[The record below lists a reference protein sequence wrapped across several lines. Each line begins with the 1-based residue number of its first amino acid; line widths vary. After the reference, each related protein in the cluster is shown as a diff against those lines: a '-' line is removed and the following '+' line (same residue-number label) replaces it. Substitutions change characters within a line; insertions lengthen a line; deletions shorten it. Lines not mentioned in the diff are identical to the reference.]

1 MVAPGATSTPV
12 VQDEPADVPVASPVE
27 APTPTPTE
35 SPTAGPTVA
44 PTAEPTAS
52 PAPDP
57 TATPVPPLPGEPFDF
72 LVPLD
77 GEVVGVIGVAFDDT
91 LFVHEQPGESSPLT
105 GNLPNLA
112 SDVSG
117 TGDGRLLPASAWW
130 RIEWQN
136 VEGWVGSGFMARIG
150 ATIDFTSEV
159 IELNGN
165 AGMGAETMTD
175 LGNRVAD
182 LLKSEEPTSRIV
194 VSVAPTVG
202 DLGEITLDIVRLGD
216 DALAGYRIHVFG
228 EPAEVGEGFLL
239 DSVEATLLCSRGVS
253 EDGLCV

>member
-1 MVAPGATSTPV
+1 
-12 VQDEPADVPVASPVE
+12 
-27 APTPTPTE
+27 
-35 SPTAGPTVA
+35 
-44 PTAEPTAS
+44 
-52 PAPDP
+52 
-57 TATPVPPLPGEPFDF
+57 
-72 LVPLD
+72 
-77 GEVVGVIGVAFDDT
+77 
-91 LFVHEQPGESSPLT
+91 
-105 GNLPNLA
+105 
-112 SDVSG
+112 
-117 TGDGRLLPASAWW
+117 
-130 RIEWQN
+130 
-136 VEGWVGSGFMARIG
+136 
-150 ATIDFTSEV
+150 
-159 IELNGN
+159 
-165 AGMGAETMTD
+165 MGAETMTD